1 MSTDQPKQSPDDQSF
16 PQTFLFYNM
25 LIDKIVKNMGRASD
39 RKEEPEKILAE
50 VKEQYNPRAHFARL
64 ISATYPDQQED
75 KEGEGTKLLE
85 LESNKEIF
93 KKREYELFE
102 QQCIW
107 KKLMRT
113 ILATYPPVLDEQD
126 STKFS
131 NK

>member
-1 MSTDQPKQSPDDQSF
+1 MCRTLPTMSTDQPKQSPDDQSF

-75 KEGEGTKLLE
+75 KEGEGTIARK
-85 LESNKEIF
+85 
-93 KKREYELFE
+93 
-102 QQCIW
+102 
-107 KKLMRT
+107 
-113 ILATYPPVLDEQD
+113 
-126 STKFS
+126 
-131 NK
+131 